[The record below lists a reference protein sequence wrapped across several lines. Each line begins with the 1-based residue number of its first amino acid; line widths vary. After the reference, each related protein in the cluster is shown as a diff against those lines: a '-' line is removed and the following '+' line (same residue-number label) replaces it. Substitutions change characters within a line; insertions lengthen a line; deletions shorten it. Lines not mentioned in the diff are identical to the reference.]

1 VDQSRA
7 LFSPSVDG
15 TFVSLLIDGRPLQTY
30 SAARGIGRYVNQ
42 IVQIFEADER
52 TAFLFFRGAAPPP
65 PPSRR
70 ILTPSPRR
78 MITWTDSIF
87 LPGVFARQ
95 NTTCYHSTAYGLPK
109 RSPKT
114 RYIQTVFDLTPLKFP
129 QFFPL
134 RHRLVFKRIIQSALR
149 ADTVL
154 AISAKTAAD
163 LMEFIPIE
171 KKRITILHCMLDEQF
186 TPDKANK
193 PTVFL
198 PGEYLLYTGGAD
210 LTKNLE
216 TLLQAIS
223 RLQVPLLIAG
233 KIPDARMGQLLSG
246 LPAPDRQLVT
256 FAGYVP
262 DSQLAYLYKNAAA
275 FVFPSLNEGF
285 GYPPLE
291 SLQCGTAAVVSRS
304 GSLPEILAD
313 AAIFVDNPLD
323 PDEWAEKIRGLLG
336 NMETKK
342 ALIAR
347 GQKVLPKYSP
357 AEFKKNLERVYFQTD

>member
-1 VDQSRA
+1 
-7 LFSPSVDG
+7 
-15 TFVSLLIDGRPLQTY
+15 
-30 SAARGIGRYVNQ
+30 
-42 IVQIFEADER
+42 
-52 TAFLFFRGAAPPP
+52 
-65 PPSRR
+65 
-70 ILTPSPRR
+70 
-78 MITWTDSIF
+78 M
-87 LPGVFARQ
+87 
-95 NTTCYHSTAYGLPK
+95 
-109 RSPKT
+109 
-114 RYIQTVFDLTPLKFP
+114 TVFDLTPLKFP

-163 LMEFIPIE
+163 LLEFIPIDR
-171 KKRITILHCMLDEQF
+171 KRIQILHCMLDEQL
-186 TPDKANK
+186 TPDKAVK
-193 PTVFL
+193 PTIHL

-223 RLQVPLLIAG
+223 RLQIPLVVAG
-233 KIPDARMGQLLSG
+233 QITEARIGQLLLG
-246 LPAPDRQLVT
+246 LPAQDRNLLT
-256 FAGYVP
+256 FVGYVL
-262 DSQLAYLYKNAAA
+262 DSQLAYLYKNASA

-313 AAIFVDNPLD
+313 GAIFVDNPLD
-323 PDEWAEKIRGLLG
+323 PDEWVVKIKNLL
-336 NMETKK
+336 EDTEIRK

-347 GQKVLPKYSP
+347 GQKLLGKYSP
-357 AEFKKNLERVYFQTD
+357 AEFKKNLERAYFQTD

>member
-1 VDQSRA
+1 MNV
-7 LFSPSVDG
+7 
-15 TFVSLLIDGRPLQTY
+15 LIDGRPLQTY

-42 IVQIFEADER
+42 IAQIFESEERAD
-52 TAFLFFRGAAPPP
+52 FLFFRGDAPPP

-70 ILTPSPRR
+70 IFTPAPRR
-78 MITWTDSIF
+78 LITWTDSLF
-87 LPGVFARQ
+87 LPGVFSRHGI
-95 NTTCYHSTAYGLPK
+95 TCYHSTAYGLP
-109 RSPKT
+109 RRLPKT
-114 RYIQTVFDLTPLKFP
+114 RYILTVFDLTPLKFP

-154 AISAKTAAD
+154 AISVKTAAD
-163 LMEFIPIE
+163 LLEFIPID
-171 KKRITILHCMLDEQF
+171 KKRIQILHCMLDEQF

-193 PTVFL
+193 PIISL
-198 PGEYLLYTGGAD
+198 PDEYLLYAGGAD
-210 LTKNLE
+210 RSKNIE

-223 RLQVPLLIAG
+223 RLRIPLVVAG
-233 KIPDARMGQLLSG
+233 KITETRIGQLLSG
-246 LPAPDRQLVT
+246 MPSQDRQLVT

-291 SLQCGTAAVVSRS
+291 ALQCGTAAVVSRA

-313 AAIFVDNPLD
+313 AAIYIDNPLD
-323 PDEWAEKIRGLLG
+323 PGEWAEKIGNLLG
-336 NMETKK
+336 DTETKR

-347 GQKVLPKYSP
+347 GQKLLPKYSSV
-357 AEFKKNLERVYFQTD
+357 EFKKNLERVYFQTN